1 MFKPEN
7 FFCVDC
13 HKYGNQC
20 SCCRNHNCSV
30 LLCSCSRDCGKLEK
44 CDCNIWRVLCKS
56 HDLRQFKTLNDVLS
70 LFLSW
75 RKVCNVCDYYPC
87 QCEEIKQERLKK
99 ARKIKRA
106 KRAKKIAVPPA
117 VPAVVVPPVVP
128 VLVVPSAEPVSVE
141 LSEQTPSDDRMPVMP
156 SFPVYGVSSQ
166 QTLSIKRKTVDDP
179 ICVASSEPKKAKKMK
194 EPAFPTD
201 RFPNKL
207 KDSFVATRELII
219 ETESSKK
226 KRKL

>member
-1 MFKPEN
+1 VIKAE
-7 FFCVDC
+7 
-13 HKYGNQC
+13 Q
-20 SCCRNHNCSV
+20 
-30 LLCSCSRDCGKLEK
+30 EK
-44 CDCNIWRVLCKS
+44 EEKR
-56 HDLRQFKTLNDVLS
+56 
-70 LFLSW
+70 
-75 RKVCNVCDYYPC
+75 RKRK
-87 QCEEIKQERLKK
+87 E
-99 ARKIKRA
+99 RKIKRA
-106 KRAKKIAVPPA
+106 KKMA
-117 VPAVVVPPVVP
+117 VP
-128 VLVVPSAEPVSVE
+128 VLVVPSTEPVSE

-207 KDSFVATRELII
+207 KDSYVATREFII
-219 ETESSKK
+219 GTESSKK

>member
-7 FFCVDC
+7 FFCVNC
-13 HKYGNQC
+13 HKYGDNC
-20 SCCRNHNCSV
+20 SCCRKPNCSV

-44 CDCNIWRVLCKS
+44 CYCNIWRVLCKS
-56 HDLRQFKTLNDVLS
+56 HDLSQCKTLNDV
-70 LFLSW
+70 FETFPSW
-75 RKVCNVCDYYPC
+75 RKLCNDCDYYPC
-87 QCEEIKQERLKK
+87 QCEQIKVIKAEQEKEEKRRKRK
-99 ARKIKRA
+99 ERKIKRA
-106 KRAKKIAVPPA
+106 KKMA
-117 VPAVVVPPVVP
+117 VP
-128 VLVVPSAEPVSVE
+128 VLVVPSTEPVSE

-207 KDSFVATRELII
+207 KDSYVATREFII
-219 ETESSKK
+219 GTESSKK

>member
-7 FFCVDC
+7 FFCVNC

-20 SCCRNHNCSV
+20 SCCRKSDCSV

-56 HDLRQFKTLNDVLS
+56 HDLRQFKMLNDVLS
-70 LFLSW
+70 PFPSW

-87 QCEEIKQERLKK
+87 QCEQIKVIKAEQEKEEKRRKRK
-99 ARKIKRA
+99 ERKIKRA
-106 KRAKKIAVPPA
+106 KKMA
-117 VPAVVVPPVVP
+117 VP
-128 VLVVPSAEPVSVE
+128 VLVVPSAEPVSE

-207 KDSFVATRELII
+207 KDSFVATREFII
-219 ETESSKK
+219 GTESSKK
-226 KRKL
+226 KCKL